1 MTVTLIA
8 DGPQSGW
15 LKVHVAGNAT
25 AVANQLGQILNPE
38 GVELQIT
45 DGFMHVINDA
55 DSAATLDIGIT
66 ATSGADAS
74 DIISAYDINAVSAGA
89 VVALVG
95 KDLASEG
102 AATTPKGVKWA
113 ATSYMTFYNPAA
125 YECAT
130 FEAYCYFRYIRI
142 GDDVTR
148 L

>member
-1 MTVTLIA
+1 MTVSLITN
-8 DGPQSGW
+8 GPQAGW
-15 LKVHVAGNAT
+15 MKVYVVGNAT

-38 GVELQIT
+38 GVQLQIT

-55 DSAATLDIGIT
+55 DSAATLDIGIG
-66 ATSGADAS
+66 ASGADET
-74 DIISAYDINAVSAGA
+74 DIISGYDINGVAAGA
-89 VVALVG
+89 VVALIG

-102 AATTPKGVKWA
+102 AATTPKGILWGA
-113 ATSYMTFYNPAA
+113 AEYMSFYNPAA

-130 FEAYCYFRYIRI
+130 FEAYCYFRYIRV